1 MKLKAQIEAMR
12 DEAKRMATA
21 ARLDGDTE
29 RYQYYKGVWYALSW
43 TTGPKD
49 ANTNLLEYKKS
60 PR

>member
-29 RYQYYKGVWYALSW
+29 RYQYYKGL
-43 TTGPKD
+43 
-49 ANTNLLEYKKS
+49 
-60 PR
+60 

>member
-1 MKLKAQIEAMR
+1 MKLKAQIESMR

-21 ARLDGDTE
+21 ARLDGDAE

-49 ANTNLLEYKKS
+49 TTTNLLEYKEK
-60 PR
+60 PQ